1 MKTETVRLIDAT
13 GRLVAVARVA
23 ATGGRYEGDVDLSG
37 AAPEVQELFQEF
49 EEVVNDQIFSFLDDV
64 QSRIADLGVVAVFDD
79 QSRTPVKDLQI
90 YPASAGISFESAGSK
105 SHTSSN

>member
-1 MKTETVRLIDAT
+1 MKTETVRLIDSA

-23 ATGGRYEGDVDLSG
+23 AAGGRYEGDADLSG
-37 AAPEVQELFQEF
+37 AAPEVQALFREF
-49 EEVVNDQIFSFLDDV
+49 EEVVNDQMFSFLDDV

-90 YPASAGISFESAGSK
+90 YPASAGISFASAASTLSAGP
-105 SHTSSN
+105 N